1 MLSGRRFMLRSPT
14 VAVEAH
20 RIIVTIPIGE
30 IVVVTSDTGFEPG
43 MIEVTWQDRKL
54 TLFESDLVEC
64 GEENFQAEPVHQS
77 PESIDG
83 QQIRQLLQEEVD
95 AAQQRRIAAS
105 KHFSEV
111 IGDVPSG
118 LPHPDGTDRIRL
130 ASREYSASRHAASEA
145 MERLSDFMTQ
155 GIIPADLKR
164 KPMKREPGGDSA
176 KKSGS

>member
-1 MLSGRRFMLRSPT
+1 MALELRAGAG
-14 VAVEAH
+14 V
-20 RIIVTIPIGE
+20 
-30 IVVVTSDTGFEPG
+30 
-43 MIEVTWQDRKL
+43 
-54 TLFESDLVEC
+54 
-64 GEENFQAEPVHQS
+64 
-77 PESIDG
+77 
-83 QQIRQLLQEEVD
+83 
-95 AAQQRRIAAS
+95 
-105 KHFSEV
+105 
-111 IGDVPSG
+111 SG